1 MKKIFVFISCLQLLA
16 VLLTGC
22 AKWTAAEQLVVQR
35 LDADSNSL
43 GPNYKKYLESLR
55 SYKQTN
61 HPQVIGFFDAK
72 NWKLDNGKQNT
83 FLYNLAD
90 SLDMICA
97 INQEAALTPAQLA
110 DMASTRSTK
119 GTKMLLMLDFKKMN
133 DDIKKRLP
141 ASAAVDL
148 INNTINNYTDSILTV
163 YQQNKYDGI
172 YLLYEDLYCFNC
184 TEVFSD
190 INRVSAV
197 VTKLAS
203 SGAPKKILLQSK
215 GTDAL
220 FLTAAAAGKIDFFVV
235 NSLNVASSSYYVYDG
250 LLDLYSGINGFSAS
264 KMMLTASF
272 QGDRW
277 KLGGDPF
284 PNGAGTF
291 IGTATAL
298 ARWNVTGG
306 RKGGLGIYYVE
317 QDYNNN
323 PPYKYAR
330 EAIQLINPSVK

>member
-1 MKKIFVFISCLQLLA
+1 MKKIFVFISCLSFLA
-16 VLLTGC
+16 ILLTGC
-22 AKWTAAEQLVVQR
+22 AKWTDAEQLVVQR

-55 SYKQTN
+55 SYKQSA

-72 NWKLDNGKQNT
+72 NWNLDNGKQNT
-83 FLYNLAD
+83 FLYNLPD

-97 INQEAALTPAQLA
+97 INQTGALTPAQLA
-110 DMASTRSTK
+110 DMTSTRATK
-119 GTKMLLMLDFKKMN
+119 GTKMLMMLDFKKMN
-133 DDIKKRLP
+133 DDLKKRLP
-141 ASAAVDL
+141 VSPAGDL
-148 INNTINNYTDSILTV
+148 VNTTINSYTDSVLNV

-184 TEVFSD
+184 SEVLSD
-190 INRVSAV
+190 ISRVSAII
-197 VTKLAS
+197 TRLAASANAKKL
-203 SGAPKKILLQSK
+203 LLQSK

-220 FLTAAAAGKIDFFVV
+220 FLTPEAAGKIDFFVV
-235 NSLNVASSSYYVYDG
+235 NSLNVAGASYYVYDG
-250 LLDLYSGINGFSAS
+250 LLDLYSSINGFSSS

-284 PNGAGTF
+284 PNGGGTF

-306 RKGGLGIYYVE
+306 LKGGLGIYYVE

-330 EAIQLINPSVK
+330 EAIQMINPAVK